1 MFNFR
6 MKMKKVLFFA
16 LAGAIAFSSCTN
28 NKKTETT
35 ATDTDTTAVSETTKT
50 TTVENLKA
58 AIMGETNASVKYAE
72 FAKKAREEG
81 YKNVAVLFD
90 AASKS
95 EGIHAENHTKVLEG
109 MGEKMDA
116 FDPRYEVKTTL
127 ENLQEAID
135 GETHE
140 FASMYPEYIA
150 TAQADRNDRAVKSF
164 TWAADT
170 EKKHSEFYKKA
181 LEAVKAKSD
190 KNLAKEYYIC
200 PVCGN
205 TYEDGNV
212 EDDCSFCLTP
222 KAKFMEVK

>member
-1 MFNFR
+1 
-6 MKMKKVLFFA
+6 MKKVLFFA
-16 LAGAIAFSSCTN
+16 LAGAIALSSCTN
-28 NKKTETT
+28 NKKVEATVT
-35 ATDTDTTAVSETTKT
+35 ATDTTTVAETPKT

-58 AIMGETNASVKYAE
+58 AIIGETTASAKYAE

-90 AASKS
+90 AASKAES
-95 EGIHAENHTKVLEG
+95 VHAANHKKVLEG
-109 MGEKMDA
+109 MGQKMDA
-116 FDPRYEVKTTL
+116 INPQYEVKTTA
-127 ENLQEAID
+127 ENLQAAID

-140 FASMYPEYIA
+140 FTSMYPEYIA
-150 TAQADRNDRAVKSF
+150 TAQADKNDRAVKSF
-164 TWAADT
+164 TWATDT

-181 LEAVKAKSD
+181 LEAVKANNDKS
-190 KNLAKEYYIC
+190 LAKEYYVC

-212 EDDCSFCLTP
+212 ENDCSFCLTP